1 MKAAR
6 GVTLPSAVILRG
18 GRGAK
23 AAHNGQSAQLGAS
36 KGSWTTVVL
45 GGETVKWRT
54 GHWEEAVA
62 AVAPPAVRDIFSWL
76 PDALALEVLA
86 LLPMPDL
93 CRARMASRA
102 LNGLPA
108 FTECSLRNG
117 MPAGYGVR
125 PCRQLD
131 FARMLGVKTAQ
142 LRSMHIDFG
151 SHETDVVRWL
161 LQECDCS
168 RLETVKLRCDGKR
181 GQMILSQPTLPGSS
195 STPLD
200 LSRAIAQPRL
210 PTVFGLKVR
219 RSKHLTMMAA
229 LAQFC
234 PALKSLSLP
243 KGIGDIPSLAKIKSL
258 CRLEAN
264 FLEVDDINFAV
275 SNLPCLT
282 HLTLLG
288 GNQGSLYREVLDFES
303 ESLQFIDMTE
313 SSKALFFERL
323 ACPRLRQICC
333 KSGERGNGIRLAV
346 SARELI
352 DGAPWHPDTDFE
364 LFDIENRQ
372 LRDCTFEIGGDGRVY
387 FARQE
392 GEDVSSTLATVSVP
406 PDCEVVFD
414 TYRDGYPHRVLASR
428 LAEVRVRS
436 TGITL
441 DDFRRAVRGWFG
453 EPDWD
458 VD

>member
-1 MKAAR
+1 M
-6 GVTLPSAVILRG
+6 LP
-18 GRGAK
+18 
-23 AAHNGQSAQLGAS
+23 
-36 KGSWTTVVL
+36 
-45 GGETVKWRT
+45 
-54 GHWEEAVA
+54 EA
-62 AVAPPAVRDIFSWL
+62 I
-76 PDALALEVLA
+76 ALEVLA
-86 LLPMPDL
+86 HLSLPDL

-181 GQMILSQPTLPGSS
+181 GQLILSQPTLPGSS

-243 KGIGDIPSLAKIKSL
+243 KGIGDIPSLAKIKS
-258 CRLEAN
+258 RL
-264 FLEVDDINFAV
+264 
-275 SNLPCLT
+275 PPR
-282 HLTLLG
+282 G
-288 GNQGSLYREVLDFES
+288 
-303 ESLQFIDMTE
+303 QF
-313 SSKALFFERL
+313 
-323 ACPRLRQICC
+323 PR
-333 KSGERGNGIRLAV
+333 G
-346 SARELI
+346 
-352 DGAPWHPDTDFE
+352 
-364 LFDIENRQ
+364 
-372 LRDCTFEIGGDGRVY
+372 
-387 FARQE
+387 
-392 GEDVSSTLATVSVP
+392 
-406 PDCEVVFD
+406 
-414 TYRDGYPHRVLASR
+414 
-428 LAEVRVRS
+428 
-436 TGITL
+436 
-441 DDFRRAVRGWFG
+441 
-453 EPDWD
+453 
-458 VD
+458 